1 MHKRSKRFGA
11 IFVAALALCLAA
23 AMLMVTGCGSESNDE
38 GSPAL
43 LPPQDKEPVQ
53 VVLPTEPFYVL
64 VVGNDSSLG
73 TAEDDGDKGA
83 RSDTI
88 MLARIDPIN
97 YQVTLVSIPRDTQVW
112 YNGEK
117 YKINSTYYNGGIDEL
132 KSQVK
137 DLTGVEATYYL
148 DMGFADFV
156 KFIDA
161 LGGVDVYVPVD
172 MDFKDVMSDD
182 QIYLG
187 EGDQHLDGPS
197 ALVFSRVRKIFA
209 GEGEACRQVDDRS
222 IVESILKSI
231 ANDPKTIDSA
241 VKALY
246 DNAKTDWREADFKAL
261 VEDFAQHASKIAIYS
276 GTGPYWTDMDYDTET
291 IMATRDEDTWA
302 ELMDVVNN
310 GGDPTEVVELP
321 EMVTG

>member
-1 MHKRSKRFGA
+1 MLL
-11 IFVAALALCLAA
+11 VA
-23 AMLMVTGCGSESNDE
+23 GCGSESNDE
-38 GSPAL
+38 GSPAVL
-43 LPPQDKEPVQ
+43 LPQDKEPAVQ
-53 VVLPTEPFYVL
+53 VTLPTEPFYVL

-73 TAEDDGDKGA
+73 TAEDDGDKGS

-88 MLARIDPIN
+88 MLTRVDPVN
-97 YQVTLVSIPRDTQVW
+97 YQITLVSIPRDTQAW
-112 YNGEK
+112 YDGEK

-137 DLTGVEATYYL
+137 DLTGVEATHYL

-172 MDFKDVMSDD
+172 MDFKDVMSEDR
-182 QIYLG
+182 IYLG

-222 IVESILKSI
+222 IVESILKSV
-231 ANDPKTIDSA
+231 ANDPEVIDSA
-241 VKALY
+241 VSALY
-246 DNAKTDWREADFKAL
+246 DNAKTDWDEAEFKAL
-261 VEDFAQHASKIAIYS
+261 VEDFAKHADQITIYS
-276 GTGPYWTDMDYDTET
+276 GSGPYWTDMDYDTET
-291 IMATRDEDTWA
+291 IMAVRDEDTWA
-302 ELMDVVNN
+302 AVMDVVNS

-321 EMVTG
+321 EMVVG